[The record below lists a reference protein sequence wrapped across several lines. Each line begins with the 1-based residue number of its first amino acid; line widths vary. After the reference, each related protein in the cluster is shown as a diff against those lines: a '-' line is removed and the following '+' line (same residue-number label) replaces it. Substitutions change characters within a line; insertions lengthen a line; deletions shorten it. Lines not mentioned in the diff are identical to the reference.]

1 VGHLQF
7 STASPPL
14 LENSRFPP
22 RVCLR
27 KGCGR
32 IFDVRSGNQRY
43 CQDPECLR
51 LVRRWQAAKRQRVR
65 RQRPEV
71 REERAAAAK
80 EVRERKSRLKTD
92 PPAPTDPV
100 MPAEQ
105 PVMPAEQPDPPG
117 AWSRSRKIPGP
128 ICDRVGCYES
138 PRPACRCPASY
149 CSQECRRAM
158 QRVRDRE
165 RKWLWRNTLA
175 GQIKC
180 QLQAQRRQVARRAS
194 SADRDSEDTGEATTR
209 GSDVVLPYRSPPI
222 VSVPLGDRKEDIS
235 HDVQNPET
243 PVASQSRPPP
253 AS

>member
-1 VGHLQF
+1 MGHNQC

-14 LENSRFPP
+14 PENSRFPP
-22 RVCLR
+22 RTCLR

-51 LVRRWQAAKRQRVR
+51 QVRRGLAAKRQRTH

-71 REERAAAAK
+71 RENRAAAARDA
-80 EVRERKSRLKTD
+80 RERKSRRKTV
-92 PPAPTDPV
+92 PPAPMEPI
-100 MPAEQ
+100 MPAE
-105 PVMPAEQPDPPG
+105 MPDPPG
-117 AWSRSRKIPGP
+117 AWSRSRKNSGP

-138 PRPACRCPASY
+138 LRPACRCPARY
-149 CSQECRRAM
+149 CSHECRDAM

-165 RKWLWRNTLA
+165 RKWLWRHTLA

-180 QLQAQRRQVARRAS
+180 RLQAQRRKAARRSA
-194 SADRDSEDTGEATTR
+194 SADHASAATGEDTAT
-209 GSDVVLPYRSPPI
+209 GSDVVLPYRSPPE
-222 VSVPLGDRKEDIS
+222 VSVPLGDRKEDIF

-243 PVASQSRPPP
+243 TVASQSRPPP

>member
-1 VGHLQF
+1 MGHSQC
-7 STASPPL
+7 STASPSSPG
-14 LENSRFPP
+14 NFRFPR

-51 LVRRWQAAKRQRVR
+51 LVRRWQAAKRQRIR
-65 RQRPEV
+65 RQRQEV
-71 REERAAAAK
+71 REERAAAAR
-80 EVRERKSRLKTD
+80 EVRKRKSRLKTVL
-92 PPAPTDPV
+92 PAPTEPI
-100 MPAEQ
+100 
-105 PVMPAEQPDPPG
+105 MPAEQPDPPG

-138 PRPACRCPASY
+138 PRPSCRCPARY
-149 CSQECRRAM
+149 CSHECRDAM

-175 GQIKC
+175 GQIKG
-180 QLQAQRRQVARRAS
+180 QQQARNRQAARRAA
-194 SADRDSEDTGEATTR
+194 SADHASEDTGAATAT
-209 GSDVVLPYRSPPI
+209 GSDVVLPYRSPPD

-235 HDVQNPET
+235 DDVKNPEAT
-243 PVASQSRPPP
+243 VASQSRPPP
-253 AS
+253 T

>member
-1 VGHLQF
+1 MGHSQC

-14 LENSRFPP
+14 PENSRFPP

-43 CQDPECLR
+43 CQAPECLR
-51 LVRRWQAAKRQRVR
+51 QVRRWLAAKRQRVR

-71 REERAAAAK
+71 RENRAVAAREA
-80 EVRERKSRLKTD
+80 RERKSRLKTD
-92 PPAPTDPV
+92 PPAPTEPI
-100 MPAEQ
+100 
-105 PVMPAEQPDPPG
+105 MPAEQPDPPG

-138 PRPACRCPASY
+138 PRPSCRCPARY
-149 CSQECRRAM
+149 CSHECRDAM

-165 RKWLWRNTLA
+165 RKWLWRNTFA
-175 GQIKC
+175 GEIKC
-180 QLQAQRRQVARRAS
+180 RQQARNRQAARRAA
-194 SADRDSEDTGEATTR
+194 SADRASAVLDAATPTG
-209 GSDVVLPYRSPPI
+209 SYVVLPYRSPPE

-235 HDVQNPET
+235 DDVQNPET
-243 PVASQSRPPP
+243 TVASQSRPPP
-253 AS
+253 A

>member
-1 VGHLQF
+1 MGHSQC

-14 LENSRFPP
+14 PENSRFPQ

-51 LVRRWQAAKRQRVR
+51 QVRRWLSAKRQRVR

-71 REERAAAAK
+71 RENRAAAAR

-92 PPAPTDPV
+92 PPAPTEPI
-100 MPAEQ
+100 
-105 PVMPAEQPDPPG
+105 MPAEQPDPPG
-117 AWSRSRKIPGP
+117 AWSRSRKISGP

-138 PRPACRCPASY
+138 PRPSCRCPARY
-149 CSQECRRAM
+149 CSHACRDAM

-165 RKWLWRNTLA
+165 RKWLWRNTFA
-175 GQIKC
+175 GEIKC
-180 QLQAQRRQVARRAS
+180 RQQARNRQAARRAA
-194 SADRDSEDTGEATTR
+194 SADRASAALDATTLT
-209 GSDVVLPYRSPPI
+209 GSDVVLPYRSPPD
-222 VSVPLGDRKEDIS
+222 VSVLLRDRKEDIS
-235 HDVQNPET
+235 DDIQNPEAT
-243 PVASQSRPPP
+243 VASQSRPPP
-253 AS
+253 A